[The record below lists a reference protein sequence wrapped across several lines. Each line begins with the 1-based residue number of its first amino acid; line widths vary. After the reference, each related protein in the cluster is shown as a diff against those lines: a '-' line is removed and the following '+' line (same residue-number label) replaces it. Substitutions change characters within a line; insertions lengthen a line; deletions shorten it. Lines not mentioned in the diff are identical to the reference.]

1 MEKTKCVISRV
12 TEGLCGFPGSM
23 LDLKSS
29 GVLSFFFSPQLS
41 FEKKQKTPVLYIV
54 WCNVGIKKENAL
66 EM

>member
-54 WCNVGIKKENAL
+54 
-66 EM
+66 